1 MSLGHSAKRKTVLK
15 DLTSILG
22 DGFDKRVVDFF
33 ESNLRGNEI
42 NAHNRLVIS
51 DANVLKGIANRGAFD
66 YVISSAKLNEYVK
79 LNENLSMIHG
89 LLSKRGIYVGNV
101 ETNEQYAKQILDRHS
116 EIVGR
121 IVLSYAFVF
130 RRVLP
135 KLVGF
140 RWIQKHLGI
149 VRHRILSKCEAL
161 GRLRFAGFKILKL
174 AEINNRLYFICRK
187 STIPKNGEPCDGLFI
202 KIQKVGLH
210 GRTINCYKMRTM
222 HSYANYLHD
231 YILENLKIDNNGK
244 VVGDFRVPKWAKIVR
259 KLWLDEMPQL
269 FNILKGD
276 LSFIGLR
283 HLSKEFLK
291 LYPEDWR
298 VERHNIKP
306 GFVPPYYADCPKTFE
321 EIIKSEKK
329 YYRLKRKHPITTDV
343 YYFVR
348 VVISFLTMRARTG

>member
-1 MSLGHSAKRKTVLK
+1 
-15 DLTSILG
+15 
-22 DGFDKRVVDFF
+22 
-33 ESNLRGNEI
+33 
-42 NAHNRLVIS
+42 
-51 DANVLKGIANRGAFD
+51 
-66 YVISSAKLNEYVK
+66 
-79 LNENLSMIHG
+79 
-89 LLSKRGIYVGNV
+89 
-101 ETNEQYAKQILDRHS
+101 
-116 EIVGR
+116 
-121 IVLSYAFVF
+121 
-130 RRVLP
+130 LP

-140 RWIQKHLGI
+140 RWLQKHLGI
-149 VRHRILSKCEAL
+149 VRHRVLSKCEAL

-187 STIPKNGEPCDGLFI
+187 SSIPMNGDPCDGLFI

-283 HLSKEFLK
+283 HLSKQFLE

-321 EIIKSEKK
+321 EIIESEKK

-348 VVISFLTMRARTG
+348 VVISFLTMKARTG

>member
-1 MSLGHSAKRKTVLK
+1 MKK
-15 DLTSILG
+15 SI
-22 DGFDKRVVDFF
+22 RN
-33 ESNLRGNEI
+33 NLRSVVGNAFNEQVMAFVEK
-42 NAHNRLVIS
+42 NLKGKSVNGHNLLVIS

-66 YVISSAKLNEYVK
+66 YVISSAKLNDYVK
-79 LNENLSMIHG
+79 LNENLSMIRG
-89 LLSKRGIYVGNV
+89 LLGKRGIYVGNV
-101 ETNEQYAKQILDRHS
+101 ETNEQYARHILDRHNN
-116 EIVGR
+116 IIGR
-121 IVLSYAFVF
+121 IVLSFAFVF

-135 KLVGF
+135 KLIGF
-140 RWIQKHLGI
+140 RWLQKHLGI
-149 VRHRILSKCEAL
+149 VRHRVLSKCEAL
-161 GRLRFAGFKILKL
+161 GRLRYAGFKILKL
-174 AEINNRLYFICRK
+174 AEINNRLYFVCRR
-187 STIPKNGEPCDGLFI
+187 SSIPKNGEPCEGLFI
-202 KIQKVGLH
+202 KIRKVGLH

-231 YILENLKIDNNGK
+231 YILENLKVDNNGK

-269 FNILKGD
+269 FNIIKGD

-283 HLSKEFLK
+283 HLSKEFLE

-321 EIIKSEKK
+321 EIIESEKK
-329 YYRLKRKHPITTDV
+329 YYRLKRRHAITTDV

-348 VVISFLTMRARTG
+348 VVISFLTMKARTG